1 MIKWL
6 PVFLLCLSSPLYP
19 IDTAIFDDS
28 FRVEL
33 VDESSPLQELL
44 ALFSTRHCVEAG
56 FTEERYFAFRKEPVR
71 LRGSLCYLTGV
82 GLSLLYEEGDSKQL
96 IFKGKELIR
105 YAAVDDARSVYPV
118 DADHAYLEDVMAFNL
133 PALENDFNVYF
144 QTAGDQWLLGLQ
156 RREKVVRGA
165 KGNNISATS
174 IVLQG
179 NGSLLHT
186 IAIRNANGFERVIQ
200 MEDVSVIDSVS
211 DALKQR
217 YFPE

>member
-1 MIKWL
+1 VIKWL
-6 PVFLLCLSSPLYP
+6 PLLFLCLSSPLYS

-33 VDESSPLQELL
+33 VEKSSPLQELL
-44 ALFSTRHCVEAG
+44 ALFSTRRCVESG

-71 LRGSLCYLTGV
+71 LRGTLCYITGV
-82 GLSLLYEEGDSKQL
+82 GLSLLYEEGDSRQL
-96 IFKGKELIR
+96 IFKGTELIR
-105 YAAVDDARSVYPV
+105 YAAADNERSVYPV

-144 QTAGDQWLLGLQ
+144 QTEDDQWLLGLQ
-156 RREKVVRGA
+156 RREKIVRGA
-165 KGNNISATS
+165 KGKNIAATS

-179 NGSLLHT
+179 KGSLLHT
-186 IAIRNANGFERVIQ
+186 IAIRNANGFERVIR
-200 MEDVSVIDSVS
+200 MEGVSVMDSVS
-211 DALKQR
+211 NALKQR